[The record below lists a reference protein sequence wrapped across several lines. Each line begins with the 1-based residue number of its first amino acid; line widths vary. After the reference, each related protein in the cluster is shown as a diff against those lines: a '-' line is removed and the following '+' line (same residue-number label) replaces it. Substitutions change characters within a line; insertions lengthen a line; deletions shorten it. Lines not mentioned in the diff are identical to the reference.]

1 MLIKRFKGYQLNGK
15 YKDGE
20 QPEFNKMGTSLVFRM
35 GNDGSLATALTF
47 LKSIGRLFYNLQ
59 QHKSFSDLIHIESNN
74 LGDLG
79 YEFYAETSKSK
90 DDESFQQGT

>member
-1 MLIKRFKGYQLNGK
+1 MLFKRFKGYQLNGK

-47 LKSIGRLFYNLQ
+47 LKSIGNLFY
-59 QHKSFSDLIHIESNN
+59 H
-74 LGDLG
+74 
-79 YEFYAETSKSK
+79 
-90 DDESFQQGT
+90 FQQR

>member
-1 MLIKRFKGYQLNGK
+1 MTQDSSRRASMLYSGYQLNGM

-35 GNDGSLATALTF
+35 GNDGSLATALSF
-47 LKSIGRLFYNLQ
+47 LKSI
-59 QHKSFSDLIHIESNN
+59 DLIHIESNN

-79 YEFYAETSKSK
+79 YEFYAETSKAQ
-90 DDESFQQGT
+90 DDESFQQ